1 MMILRKMRK
10 NPEAKVVDK
19 TKQHMVTITEDP
31 NQIHNATVTKYKTL
45 NYSKFQKREKNSN
58 TFNLGV
64 IGDEEE
70 ENEFTR
76 RRAEFSNYCLK
87 LIDAA
92 IKEEPMSKT
101 DAAKSPIN

>member
-10 NPEAKVVDK
+10 NPESKVVDK

-45 NYSKFQKREKNSN
+45 NYSKFQKREKNAN
-58 TFNLGV
+58 TFNRCGV
-64 IGDEEE
+64 IGDEDAED
-70 ENEFTR
+70 EFSK

-92 IKEEPMSKT
+92 IKE
-101 DAAKSPIN
+101 